1 MTTCWVIDTKC
12 TVQPES
18 TLPQDGSTHYYGRS
32 VVPATSQEQ
41 AVALL
46 TGALED
52 DHTIIEEILQII
64 SADEGDWSEDDEF
77 EVLET
82 IMEAKENE
90 AIALGCFI
98 SEKSL

>member
-1 MTTCWVIDTKC
+1 MTTYWVIDTKC
-12 TVQPES
+12 KVQPES
-18 TLPQDGSTHYYGRS
+18 TLPQDGSAYYYGRS

-82 IMEAKENE
+82 ITEAKENE

-98 SEKSL
+98 SEKTL